1 MVIFMEPSKRVRSIN
16 LSEIR
21 KMFEMA
27 GENSINL
34 GLGEP
39 DFKTPAHIIEAASN
53 AMSEGFTHY
62 TSNMGILELR
72 EAISNK
78 LRKDNGI
85 ITDPDSVLVTVGA
98 SEAIFMCMQ
107 ALVDPGDEVII
118 PDPGFLSYSA
128 CVTLAE
134 GTPRGVQLNFEND
147 LRLTADDVLKTVT
160 DKTKAIVLNSP
171 SNPTGS
177 VMKKEDIKAIAEIA
191 DDRGIYLISDEVYE
205 KIIYDRKHHSPAR
218 FCENAITINGFSKSY
233 AMTGF
238 RIGYVTAKNEV
249 IEEILKVHQY
259 TTACA
264 SSMVQVAA
272 LEALEG
278 SQDSVSTMV
287 SEFKRRRDLVV
298 GRLNS
303 MGVECPDP
311 HGAFYVFPR
320 LDDPDEFIKNG
331 LEKGVVMVNGK
342 AFGKY
347 GEGHV
352 RLSYATSYNEL
363 EEAMDR
369 LESIKY

>member
-39 DFKTPAHIIEAASN
+39 DFNTPDHIIEAASN
-53 AMSEGFTHY
+53 AMREGFTHY

-72 EAISNK
+72 ESISRK
-78 LRKDNGI
+78 LKRDNGI
-85 ITDPDSVLVTVGA
+85 STDPESVLVTVGA
-98 SEAIFMCMQ
+98 SEAIFMCIQ
-107 ALVDPGDEVII
+107 ALVDPGDEVIV

-128 CVTLAE
+128 CVNLAE
-134 GTPRGVQLNFEND
+134 GIPRGVQLNFDND
-147 LRLTADDVLKTVT
+147 LRLTADDVLGSIT
-160 DKTKAIVLNSP
+160 DKTKAIIMNSP

-191 DDRGIYLISDEVYE
+191 DDHGIYLISDEVYE
-205 KIIYDRKHHSPAR
+205 KIIYSRKHHSPAKY
-218 FCENAITINGFSKSY
+218 CENAVTINGFSKSY

-238 RIGYVTAKNEV
+238 RIGYVTANKEI

-264 SSMVQVAA
+264 SSMIQIAA

-278 SQDSVSTMV
+278 PQDSVSTMV
-287 SEFKRRRDLVV
+287 SEFRRRRDLVV

-303 MGVECPDP
+303 MGVECPEP
-311 HGAFYVFPR
+311 QGAFYVFPKI
-320 LDDPDEFIKNG
+320 DDSDEFIRKG

-347 GEGHV
+347 GAGHV

-363 EEAMDR
+363 EEAMNR
-369 LESIKY
+369 LETIES